1 MDSVIYWFGDGVCS
15 SLNTLGGNILASKI
29 GCGLHNY
36 DIGLMALISAF
47 FLLTGGFGI
56 VFWSGG
62 SD

>member
-1 MDSVIYWFGDGVCS
+1 VCS